1 MMASVSDVTNFATG
15 ILESCCSFKRRT
27 LECSRLLI
35 FLTKVNKSS
44 LIDKLLI
51 EKEA

>member
-1 MMASVSDVTNFATG
+1 MTASVSDVTNFATC

-27 LECSRLLI
+27 LECSRLLT

-44 LIDKLLI
+44 LIDKLLN